1 MSTDRRPRRV
11 VVIGGGV
18 IGLSCAYHLAR
29 AGHRVTLLER
39 RPRCG
44 RGASWGNAGW
54 IVPSL
59 AQPFN
64 APGAPW
70 TALRSMTRPESPLS
84 IRRAPSPSFLRWSL
98 AFLGAS
104 RRIPAAAA
112 QRSLAHLAADAPR
125 QLLELSEELPLELHR
140 TGLLVPFRSRAALE
154 AFRARHRTT
163 EELGYRGRAE
173 VLGTAE
179 VREREP
185 ALSEDVVGGI
195 HLLDELSVR
204 PDAMTAA
211 LADGLLSAGGEIRT
225 GSEVVG
231 ISRLQDGRR
240 RCLTRDGSRYDA
252 EAVVVA
258 AGERTADVLATA
270 GPRISLQPGRGCS
283 VTLPAGA
290 LTLHHAVK
298 IAEHQ
303 VACTPF
309 ATGEVRISGTFDL
322 VRTDA
327 PTDRRRMG
335 SVLRAAST
343 HLPSLTDV
351 DLDQLEV
358 WSGARP
364 CTPDSIPLVGPVGSD
379 PGLLV
384 ATGHGTLGM
393 TLAAGTGRLIT
404 RYVAAA
410 RRR

>member
-1 MSTDRRPRRV
+1 MSTERRRGRV

-29 AGHRVTLLER
+29 AGHPVTLLER
-39 RPRCG
+39 RAHCG
-44 RGASWGNAGW
+44 HGASWGNAGW

-64 APGAPW
+64 TPDAPW
-70 TALRSMTRPESPLS
+70 TALRSMTHPDSPLS
-84 IRRAPSPSFLRWSL
+84 IRRAPSPAFLRWSL

-104 RRIPAAAA
+104 RPVPSAAA
-112 QRSLAHLAADAPR
+112 QRSLARLAADAPQ
-125 QLLELSEELPLELHR
+125 QLRELAEELPIELHR
-140 TGLLVPFRSRAALE
+140 TGLLIPFRSPAALE
-154 AFRARHRTT
+154 AYRARQRSM
-163 EELGYRGRAE
+163 EGLGYRGRAE
-173 VLGTAE
+173 VLGPEA

-185 ALSEDVVGGI
+185 ALAEDVVGGI

-204 PDAMTAA
+204 PDVMTAA
-211 LADGLLSAGGEIRT
+211 LADGLRSLGGEIIT
-225 GSEVVG
+225 DAEVTA
-231 ISRLQDGRR
+231 ISALPDGRR
-240 RCLTRDGSRYDA
+240 RCRTRDGA
-252 EAVVVA
+252 EHEAETVVVA

-270 GPRISLQPGRGCS
+270 GTRIPLQPGRGCS

-309 ATGEVRISGTFDL
+309 STGEVRISGTFDL

-327 PTDRRRMG
+327 PTNTRRMA

-343 HLPSLTDV
+343 HLPSLADV
-351 DLDQLEV
+351 DLDALEV

-364 CTPDSIPLVGPVGSD
+364 CTPDSIPLTGPVGPD

-393 TLAAGTGRLIT
+393 TLAVQTGRLIT
-404 RYVAAA
+404 RHVAAA
-410 RRR
+410 RRP